1 MICVLYLLYSDSNV
15 LEGLSNYFVDTEGGL
30 KVKTTEIGP

>member
-1 MICVLYLLYSDSNV
+1 MICVLYHLYSNGNV
-15 LEGLSNYFVDTEGGL
+15 LEGPSNYFVDTEGGL